1 MIEVKFKKNSKHSNK
16 LCFYQKSWKS
26 EGLDLES
33 KIELLYLHYNTV
45 LIF

>member
-26 EGLDLES
+26 EGLEFES
-33 KIELLYLHYNTV
+33 KSKLNYFHNNTV